1 MNVCDRCKGETAL
14 LHEISPHWLP
24 KGAPVTR
31 FCQYCTDVV
40 NDAIFDERNRTG
52 NGTRKFKLYQRRI
65 EKKLGAKD
73 WSAFDSNLRQQAW
86 QVAYRWHRRKL
97 HKEVRQAIKPI
108 R

>member
-1 MNVCDRCKGETAL
+1 MNVCDRCKGETTL
-14 LHEISPHWLP
+14 LHEINPHWLP

-31 FCQYCTDVV
+31 FCQHCTDVV
-40 NDAIFDERNRTG
+40 DDAIFGERNRTG
-52 NGTRKFKLYQRRI
+52 NGTRKFKLCQKRI

-73 WSAFDSNLRQQAW
+73 WSAFDSNLRLQAW

-97 HKEVRQAIKPI
+97 HKEVRKAIQPI